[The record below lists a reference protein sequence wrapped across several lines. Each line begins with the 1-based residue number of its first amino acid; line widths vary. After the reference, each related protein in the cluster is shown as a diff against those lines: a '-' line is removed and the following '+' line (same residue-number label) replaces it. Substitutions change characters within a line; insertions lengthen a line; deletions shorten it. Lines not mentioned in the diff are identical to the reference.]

1 MVTANNIGPFVN
13 PVAGGVITFT
23 ASPATDGASVSLS
36 ATTAAVTGGQA
47 SVTATADTVA
57 GSYTVTA
64 SAAGAPPAS
73 FSLTNTLG
81 ARQRLRWSPA
91 RASRQQSATPSA
103 CWWPWSRTP
112 MAVQFPASP

>member
-1 MVTANNIGPFVN
+1 MVTANNIGPLVN

-64 SAAGAPPAS
+64 SAAG
-73 FSLTNTLG
+73 
-81 ARQRLRWSPA
+81 
-91 RASRQQSATPSA
+91 SAGQLQPD
-103 CWWPWSRTP
+103 
-112 MAVQFPASP
+112 